1 MRTNLVR
8 ESLGEMSVKSE
19 ELQMDDGG
27 AAWKISWVL
36 IITPTRDEALSW
48 VPCYGKQEVLYTC
61 NASLS
66 FVTSM
71 VSFRLYTE
79 VVLMHL
85 ITPQFTLPTEE
96 A

>member
-19 ELQMDDGG
+19 ELQTDDGG
-27 AAWKISWVL
+27 AAWEISWVL
-36 IITPTRDEALSW
+36 IITPARNEALSW
-48 VPCYGKQEVLYTC
+48 IPCSGKQEVFYTC

-66 FVTSM
+66 FVISM